1 MMIKKDIFNNDL
13 KEKLKASANDKLFS
27 FLMADGMLRGAVV
40 NTTRMV
46 REMQANHDLGPLE
59 TLVLGHAYTAAALIT
74 ANLKGKDRVSLSIN
88 CSGPVKGL
96 DVEANVFGEV
106 RGFLKNPKIAVQDPA
121 NLKSVS
127 QLFGAGMLTVTKYL
141 EDAKSPYSGQVALEY
156 GSIAEDLALYF
167 LESEQKPTGFN
178 LGVDFDENEEILGAG
193 GIFLQAMPGADEEL
207 LKNAEET
214 LSALSSLGSRF
225 AQEDSCDR
233 VLLKEFESLDPVIIG
248 DRRVAFYCRCSA
260 EKMESYVARLPEAD
274 RKDILEKSEFP
285 VEIRCHHCNT
295 VYSFSREDIEK
306 MV

>member
-1 MMIKKDIFNNDL
+1 MIKKDIFNNDL
-13 KEKLKASANDKLFS
+13 KEKLRASADDKLYS
-27 FLMADGMLRGAVV
+27 FLMADGLLRGAVV

-59 TLVLGHAYTAAALIT
+59 ALILGHAYTAAALMT
-74 ANLKGKDRVSLSIN
+74 ANLKGKDRVSLSVN

-106 RGFLKNPKIAVQDPA
+106 RGFLKNPKIEVENQE
-121 NLKSVS
+121 NLKSLS

-178 LGVDFDENEEILGAG
+178 LSVDFDEKEEILGAG

-207 LKNAEET
+207 LKNAEKT
-214 LSALSSLGSRF
+214 MGALSNLGSRF
-225 AQEDSCDR
+225 AKEESCDR

-295 VYSFSREDIEK
+295 VYSFSKEDIER

>member
-1 MMIKKDIFNNDL
+1 MIKKDIFNNDL
-13 KEKLKASANDKLFS
+13 KEKLKASANDKLYS

-59 TLVLGHAYTAAALIT
+59 TLILGHGYTAAALMT

-106 RGFLKNPKIAVQDPA
+106 RGFLKNPKIEVENPA
-121 NLKSVS
+121 NLQSLS
-127 QLFGAGMLTVTKYL
+127 QLFGAGILTVTKYL
-141 EDAKSPYSGQVALEY
+141 EDAKAPYSGQVALEY

-178 LGVDFDENEEILGAG
+178 LSVDFNENQEILGAG
-193 GIFLQAMPGADEEL
+193 GIFLQAMPGADEDL

-214 LSALSSLGSRF
+214 MASLSNLGSRF
-225 AQEDSCDR
+225 AREESCDR
-233 VLLKEFESLDPVIIG
+233 VVLQEFESIDPVMIG
-248 DRRVAFYCRCSA
+248 ERRVAFFCRCSG
-260 EKMESYVARLPEAD
+260 EKMENYVARLPEAD
-274 RKDILEKSEFP
+274 LHDILEKSEFP
-285 VEIRCHHCNT
+285 LEVRCHHCNT
-295 VYSFSREDIEK
+295 VYSFSKEDIER

>member
-1 MMIKKDIFNNDL
+1 MIKKDIYNNDL
-13 KEKLKASANDKLFS
+13 KEKLRASANDKLYS
-27 FLMADGMLRGAVV
+27 FLLADGMLRGAVV

-46 REMQANHDLGPLE
+46 REMQANHESGPLE
-59 TLVLGHAYTAAALIT
+59 TMILGHAYTAAALMT
-74 ANLKGKDRVSLSIN
+74 ANLKGKDRLSLSIN

-106 RGFLKNPKIAVQDPA
+106 RGFLKNPEIEVENPA
-121 NLKSVS
+121 SLKSVS

-178 LGVDFDENEEILGAG
+178 LSVDFDENEEVLGAG

-207 LKNAEET
+207 LKNAEEIMT
-214 LSALSSLGSRF
+214 ALSNLGARF
-225 AQEDSCDR
+225 AQEESCDR
-233 VLLKEFESLDPVIIG
+233 VVLKEFESFDPVIIG
-248 DRRVAFYCRCSA
+248 DRRVAFFCRCSA
-260 EKMESYVARLPEAD
+260 EKMESYVAKLPEAD
-274 RKDILEKSEFP
+274 RKDILENSEFP

-295 VYSFSREDIEK
+295 VYSFSKEDIER

>member
-1 MMIKKDIFNNDL
+1 MIKKDIFKNDL
-13 KEKLKASANDKLFS
+13 KGKLRASANDKLFS

-46 REMQANHDLGPLE
+46 REMRANHDLGPLE
-59 TLVLGHAYTAAALIT
+59 TLILGHAYTAAALMT
-74 ANLKGKDRVSLSIN
+74 SNLKGKDRVSLSIS

-106 RGFLKNPKIAVQDPA
+106 RGFLKSSKIEVEDPG

-127 QLFGAGMLTVTKYL
+127 QLFGAGILTVTKYL

-178 LGVDFDENEEILGAG
+178 LGVDFDENDEVLGAG
-193 GIFLQAMPGADEEL
+193 GLFLQAMPGADEEL
-207 LKNAEET
+207 LEKAEKT
-214 LSALSSLGSRF
+214 MAGITGLGGRL
-225 AQEDSCDR
+225 AVEEACDR
-233 VLLKEFESLDPVIIG
+233 FVLKTFDSFDPVILA
-248 DRRVAFYCRCSA
+248 DRRVAFFCRCSA
-260 EKMESYVARLPEAD
+260 DKMESYLSRLPEPD

-295 VYSFSREDIEK
+295 VYSFSREDMEK

>member
-1 MMIKKDIFNNDL
+1 MIKKDIFNNDL
-13 KEKLKASANDKLFS
+13 KEKLRASADDKLYS
-27 FLMADGMLRGAVV
+27 FLMADCLLRGAVV

-59 TLVLGHAYTAAALIT
+59 ALILGHAYTAAALMT
-74 ANLKGKDRVSLSIN
+74 ANLKGKDRVSLSVN

-106 RGFLKNPKIAVQDPA
+106 RGFLKNPKIEVENQE
-121 NLKSVS
+121 NLKSLS

-178 LGVDFDENEEILGAG
+178 LSVDFDEKEEILGAG

-207 LKNAEET
+207 LKNAEKT
-214 LSALSSLGSRF
+214 MGALSNLGARF
-225 AQEDSCDR
+225 AKEESCDR

-295 VYSFSREDIEK
+295 VYSFSKEDIER

>member
-1 MMIKKDIFNNDL
+1 MMIKKDIFNNDV

-295 VYSFSREDIEK
+295 VYSFSREDIER